1 MKRMVWMLPIVLAA
15 TCVNPSISLSQSEL
29 KVSNRPPAAD
39 EWGYRPTDGSTVPLN
54 PPALTWVHEPQAV
67 HYTVQWARK
76 EDFSD
81 ATTVEN
87 IPWPVYTHSKPL
99 DPGTYYWRYRF
110 STKEGKVSDWSI
122 TRSFTVPKD
131 AVEFPM
137 PSVEERRKRIPAGH
151 PRLFVRPE
159 QLPRLRELAR
169 TTLKKEF
176 DALVQEAER
185 IIKAG
190 PTPEPT
196 KMGSARDLNNLE
208 AVKYWWPN
216 REQTLRAC
224 QEAETLAFVYLI
236 TQEPRFGEAARRWI
250 VHLTSWNPD
259 GPTNFRLNCEAAKP
273 MLHRPVRAYD
283 WAFDRLSPEERQAFH
298 RVMLRRINDAWE
310 SGEVARGVGHLNR
323 PYNSHGNRTWHKI
336 GEAAIGLYGEVPE
349 AELWLDYALNK
360 FFACYPVWCDDDGGW
375 HEGLSYWAG
384 YMSKAVWWLHVADVA
399 LGIDG
404 FRKPFF
410 HRVADFALYVAPP
423 GSPNMGFGDLSD
435 RHPSSGWGSFMEYF
449 LRAAHGHGVEKASYW
464 QWWAAQWGM
473 QPASG
478 ILGFLYRAQ
487 MGPLPPAKP
496 PVELPPSKV
505 FRGIGVASLHLTL
518 LDSRE
523 DVHFLFK
530 SSPFGA
536 RSHGHNPQNSFQLNA
551 YGDCLLTTCVYRDIH
566 GSPFHYKWAHST
578 VAHNAVLIG
587 GQGQVPHRPDSQGE
601 IVSYEFSDPIDYLC
615 GDATKAYGG
624 RAWWALRHVVFLRPH
639 LLQRGRQKASRIL
652 EISNLPD
659 ATIVLCDQLAT
670 PEPTTFQ
677 FMLHAL
683 SPFQIDEGAARLRL
697 ERPQAGL
704 IAQYL
709 APGELSFRQWDG
721 YDPPPRREFP
731 NQWHVEASTK
741 EPQSRIEVITVL
753 VPHRA
758 GRVPDLSVSRVETEQ
773 VVGVEGKLAGIPF
786 RVVFLKDGVVPPVKF
801 EGQQIEKRYAVWWGN
816 LPAKR

>member
-1 MKRMVWMLPIVLAA
+1 MRMLPLPAIFLAVILAIPA
-15 TCVNPSISLSQSEL
+15 TGGAQSQLS
-29 KVSNRPPAAD
+29 VPNRAPAAD
-39 EWGYRPTDGSTVPLN
+39 EWGYRPADGSTVPLN

-67 HYTVQWARK
+67 RYTVQWAK
-76 EDFSD
+76 TADFAE
-81 ATTVEN
+81 ATTIED
-87 IPWPVYTHSKPL
+87 IPWPVYTYYRPL
-99 DPGTYYWRYRF
+99 PPGTYYWRYRF
-110 STKEGKVSDWSI
+110 VTKEGKVSGWSI
-122 TRSFTVPKD
+122 TRSFTIPKD

-137 PSVEERRKRIPAGH
+137 PSVEERRKRIPLGH

-159 QLPRLRELAR
+159 QLPHLRQLAR
-169 TTLKKEF
+169 TTLKGEF
-176 DALVQEAER
+176 HALVREAER
-185 IIKAG
+185 IMRTG
-190 PTPEPT
+190 PTPEPN
-196 KMGSARDLNNLE
+196 KLGSARDLNNLE

-216 REQTLRAC
+216 REQTLTAC

-283 WAFDRLSPEERQAFH
+283 WAFDRLSSEEREAFY
-298 RVMLRRINDAWE
+298 RVMLRRIHDAWE

-336 GEAAIGLYGEVPE
+336 GEVAIGLYGEVPE
-349 AELWLDYALNK
+349 AEVWLDYALNK

-384 YMSKAVWWLHVADVA
+384 YMSKAVWWLHVAEVA

-410 HRVADFALYVAPP
+410 HRVADFGLYMAPP
-423 GSPNMGFGDLSD
+423 GSPNMGFGDLSH
-435 RHPSSGWGSFMEYF
+435 RSPSSGWGGFMEYF
-449 LRAAHGHGVEKASYW
+449 LRAAHAHGVERASYW
-464 QWWAAQWGM
+464 QWWSDEWEM
-473 QPASG
+473 RPAGG

-487 MGPLPPAKP
+487 MSSPPP
-496 PVELPPSKV
+496 PKAPRDLPPSKV
-505 FRGIGVASLHLTL
+505 FHGIGVASLHLTL
-518 LDSRE
+518 LDSRQ

-566 GSPFHYKWAHST
+566 GSPFHYRWAHST

-601 IVSYEFSDPIDYLC
+601 IVAYEFSDSIDYLC

-624 RAWWALRHVVFLRPH
+624 RAKQALRHVVFLRPH
-639 LLQRGRQKASRIL
+639 RLEKGRQKAAPSS
-652 EISNLPD
+652 ESSTLPD
-659 ATIVLCDQLAT
+659 AVILLCDQLASS
-670 PEPTTFQ
+670 EPTTFQ

-683 SPFQIDEGAARLRL
+683 SPFQIDERAGRLRV
-697 ERPQAGL
+697 ERPQANL

-709 APGELSFRQWDG
+709 APGELTFRQWDG
-721 YDPPPRREFP
+721 YDPPPREKFP

-741 EPQSRIEVITVL
+741 EPRSRIDVITVL
-753 VPHRA
+753 VPHRP
-758 GRVPDLSVSRVETEQ
+758 GRTPELSLTRLETDQ
-773 VVGVEGKLAGIPF
+773 IVGAEGKVAGILF
-786 RVVFLKDGVVPPVKF
+786 RVVFLKDGVEPPVSY
-801 EGQQIEKRYAVWWGN
+801 EGQQLGKRYHVWWGE
-816 LPAKR
+816 LRAKR